1 MKPTMR
7 LTSAL
12 HDSINTLRLAPNERL
27 SALHAL
33 RLSEYA
39 VDSVEVFLQGVQR
52 VLSGLPFTK
61 PMLVTSLKQ

>member
-7 LTSAL
+7 WTSAL
-12 HDSINTLRLAPNERL
+12 HDSINTLHLAPNERP
-27 SALHAL
+27 SVLHAL

-39 VDSVEVFLQGVQR
+39 VDSVEVFLKGVQR

-61 PMLVTSLKQ
+61 TLRAISPKQ

>member
-1 MKPTMR
+1 MKPTMG

-12 HDSINTLRLAPNERL
+12 HDSIDTLRLAPTERL

-39 VDSVEVFLQGVQR
+39 VDSVEFFLKGVQR

-61 PMLVTSLKQ
+61 TMLVSSPKQ